1 MTVPSVASGYN
12 LRHLFVGRDRARAPF
27 NGTMTR
33 SRLASIAMMALPL
46 AACAVGP
53 NYKPATPGQL
63 GVPQAYSVP
72 ADASTRGDFRAWWT
86 QFDDPLLTQ
95 LVERSRSQNLDIAQA
110 VARLRQAHESLIQS
124 RAQIFPSI
132 DASAGYSRNFN
143 LAGGTSTITLPDGT
157 VTSISRSSGDSFSV
171 SGNVSYQTGLFG
183 EVRRSIEAS
192 KAQYQSS
199 GYDYASVLTSTESE
213 VARNY
218 ILARLSQAQ
227 LANAQ
232 ASLGIEDDNLQ
243 IAGWRVQAG
252 LVSSIDQEQARA
264 SRAQTA
270 ASIPS
275 IEQSYNQA
283 VSRLGVLTGQ
293 SPGALK
299 SQMAAVEPIPQG
311 PASIAVGIPADTL
324 RQRPDVMSAE
334 RNLAAATA
342 EIGVAEAALYPAL
355 NITGNIGASSNVLSD
370 LFKVITGSVFAGL
383 SQMIFDGGRL
393 HAQVRSNEA
402 AADGAFA
409 AYKSTV
415 LTALE
420 DVENAVVAL
429 NAAKERE
436 KQYAI
441 AYDASNNSAIL
452 ARAQYRAGLTDF
464 TTLNTAESSLLSAR
478 NGLSQAKSDEATALV
493 QLYLALGGG
502 WDSST
507 APVAPATQPVTATA
521 TPTSE
526 DR

>member
-1 MTVPSVASGYN
+1 
-12 LRHLFVGRDRARAPF
+12 L
-27 NGTMTR
+27 NGTMKKPR
-33 SRLASIAMMALPL
+33 SALLALTALPL
-46 AACAVGP
+46 AGCAVGP
-53 NYKPATPGQL
+53 NYTPATPARL
-63 GVPQAYSVP
+63 GVPAAYSVS
-72 ADASTRGDFRAWWT
+72 ADGTTRGDFREWWT
-86 QFDDPLLTQ
+86 QFNDPLLTQ
-95 LVERSRSQNLDIAQA
+95 LVEQARAQNLDIAQA
-110 VARLRQAHESLIQS
+110 VARLRQAHESLIQARS
-124 RAQIFPSI
+124 QLFPSV

-157 VTSISRSSGDSFSV
+157 VTSITRNSGNSFSV
-171 SGNVSYQTGLFG
+171 SGDVSYQAGLFG
-183 EVRRSIEAS
+183 EVRRGVEAS
-192 KAQYQSS
+192 KAQYEGT
-199 GYDYASVLTSTESE
+199 GYDYASVLTSAESE

-218 ILARLSQAQ
+218 ILARLAQAD
-227 LANAQ
+227 LANAK
-232 ASLGIEDDNLQ
+232 ASLAIQDDNLE
-243 IAGWRVQAG
+243 IAGYRVQAG

-293 SPGALK
+293 APGALK
-299 SQMAAVEPIPQG
+299 AAMAATAPIPKG
-311 PASIAVGIPADTL
+311 PAGIAVGIPADTL

-342 EIGVAEAALYPAL
+342 EIGVAKAALYPAL
-355 NITGNIGASSNVLSD
+355 NISGSISSSSNVLGD
-370 LFKVITGSVFAGL
+370 LFKIITGDVFAGL
-383 SQMIFDGGRL
+383 SQAIFNGGRL
-393 HAQVRSNEA
+393 HAQVRANEA
-402 AADGAFA
+402 AAEGAFA

-420 DVENAVVAL
+420 DVENAIVAL

-436 KQYAI
+436 TQYAI

-464 TTLNTAESSLLSAR
+464 TTLNTAESSLLSAA
-478 NGLSQAKSDEATALV
+478 NGLSQARSDEATALV

-507 APVAPATQPVTATA
+507 VPVAPATPPA

>member
-1 MTVPSVASGYN
+1 MK
-12 LRHLFVGRDRARAPF
+12 
-27 NGTMTR
+27 R
-33 SRLASIAMMALPL
+33 SRLSILLMTASSL
-46 AACAVGP
+46 AACTVGP
-53 NYKPATPGQL
+53 NYKPATPAEL
-63 GVPQAYSVP
+63 GVPTGYSVP
-72 ADASTRGDFRAWWT
+72 ADGATRGDFRQWWT
-86 QFDDPLLTQ
+86 QFNDPLLTR
-95 LVERSRSQNLDIAQA
+95 LVEQARAQNLDIAQA

-124 RAQIFPSI
+124 RAQLFPSV
-132 DASAGYSRNFN
+132 DASTGYSRNFN
-143 LAGGTSTITLPDGT
+143 LRGGTSTITLPDGT
-157 VTSISRSSGDSFSV
+157 VTSITRNSGNSFSV
-171 SGNVSYQTGLFG
+171 SGDVSYQVGLFG
-183 EVRRSIEAS
+183 EVRRGVEAS
-192 KAQYQSS
+192 KAQYESS

-218 ILARLSQAQ
+218 ILARLAQAD
-227 LANAQ
+227 LANAK
-232 ASLGIEDDNLQ
+232 ASLAIQDDNLE
-243 IAGWRVQAG
+243 IAGFRVQAG
-252 LVSSIDQEQARA
+252 LVSSVDQEQARA

-293 SPGALK
+293 APGALK
-299 SQMAAVEPIPQG
+299 EAMAAVQPIPQG
-311 PASIAVGIPADTL
+311 PPQIAVGIPADTL

-342 EIGVAEAALYPAL
+342 EIGVAKAALYPAL
-355 NITGNIGASSNVLSD
+355 NISGNIGTSSNVLGD
-370 LFKVITGSVFAGL
+370 LFKIITGDVFAGL
-383 SQMIFDGGRL
+383 SQAIFNGGRL

-402 AADGAFA
+402 AAEGAFA

-420 DVENAVVAL
+420 DVENAIVAL

-436 KQYAI
+436 TQYSI
-441 AYDASNNSAIL
+441 AYDASNNTAIL

-478 NGLSQAKSDEATALV
+478 NGLSQARSDEATALV

-502 WDSST
+502 WDSSA
-507 APVAPATQPVTATA
+507 APVAPTAPPVIPTA